1 MDGMT
6 HEEPNVAA
14 VPAGGT
20 AELTWTFD
28 EAGTVLV
35 GCHQPG
41 RYAAGM
47 TGRITVEG

>member
-6 HEEPNVAA
+6 HEEPNVAP

-28 EAGTVLV
+28 EAGPVLV